1 MVLKALKVEL
11 ALPAHTFATL
21 LVCTP
26 YLDCICVTHD
36 ILGTTSESS
45 MAARGMAARSM
56 AARST
61 AARLAR
67 FGRRADDNSAVAK
80 GVTDLLLRAGV

>member
-1 MVLKALKVEL
+1 MVLKALKMEL

-36 ILGTTSESS
+36 VLGTTSERS
-45 MAARGMAARSM
+45 MAARSM
-56 AARST
+56 AARSK

-80 GVTDLLLRAGV
+80 GVTDLLLRRAGV

>member
-56 AARST
+56 AAR
-61 AARLAR
+61 LAR